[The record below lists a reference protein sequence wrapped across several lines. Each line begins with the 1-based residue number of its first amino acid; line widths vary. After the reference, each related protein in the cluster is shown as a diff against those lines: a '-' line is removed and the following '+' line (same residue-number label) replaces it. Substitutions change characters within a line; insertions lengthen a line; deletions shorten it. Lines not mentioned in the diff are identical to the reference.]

1 MSAPRSPI
9 TSPPASPPASPPLP
23 QRLGWSQE
31 EASASQALTQV
42 YEWSD
47 EKGNYPHSQREED
60 DEEEDPFLAARR
72 ENGVRA
78 EEHEEHEAEVT
89 DTQSQREGQV
99 GGGCDSQFDNADN
112 RRWEE
117 PVKSGLFVP
126 AVVFGTTIV
135 ALDYKGWGPAF
146 VAVALEHSRDNLA
159 ETSPTLLEFAEDP
172 KSFCAKVCADL
183 KHACGPPDTVM
194 ENLLWRLVAGA
205 KMDAFN
211 LSPHVGYLMSEV
223 QALVSELRT
232 VKAVVELAGTS
243 EFGALDLADLIFE
256 KVRGKLQRDGTLAL
270 VDFFNTPCE
279 TPQHLLPTFKAALEA
294 TAATTGCGFSL
305 VCWEACLVLG
315 CRGHLQLHFPPTR
328 SLKRQRSTSE

>member
-1 MSAPRSPI
+1 M
-9 TSPPASPPASPPLP
+9 
-23 QRLGWSQE
+23 
-31 EASASQALTQV
+31 TQV

-47 EKGNYPHSQREED
+47 EKGSYPYSQREED

-72 ENGVRA
+72 ANGTRR
-78 EEHEEHEAEVT
+78 EEREECEEHEAEVT
-89 DTQSQREGQV
+89 DTQSQVEGQV

-112 RRWEE
+112 LKWEE

-135 ALDYKGWGPAF
+135 AVDYKGWGPVL
-146 VAVALEHSRDNLA
+146 VAVALEHSRHNLA
-159 ETSPTLLEFAEDP
+159 ETSPTLLAFAEDP
-172 KSFCAKVCADL
+172 KSFCAKVCAEL
-183 KHACGPPDTVM
+183 WQAKQGCGQPDTVM

-205 KMDAFN
+205 KMDVFN
-211 LSPHVGYLMSEV
+211 LSPNVDRLMSEV
-223 QALVSELRT
+223 HALVTELRT
-232 VKAVVELAGTS
+232 VTAVVELAGTN
-243 EFGALDLADLIFE
+243 EFCALDLADLSFE

-279 TPQHLLPTFKAALEA
+279 TPQSLIPTCKAALEA

-305 VCWEACLVLG
+305 VCWEACLVIG

>member
-1 MSAPRSPI
+1 
-9 TSPPASPPASPPLP
+9 
-23 QRLGWSQE
+23 
-31 EASASQALTQV
+31 V
-42 YEWSD
+42 YEWND
-47 EKGNYPHSQREED
+47 EKGNYPYSQPD

-78 EEHEEHEAEVT
+78 EECEEREEHEAEVT
-89 DTQSQREGQV
+89 DTQSQCEGQV
-99 GGGCDSQFDNADN
+99 GGGCDSQVDNADN

-117 PVKSGLFVP
+117 PVKTGFFVP

-135 ALDYKGWGPAF
+135 ALDYKGWGPAL
-146 VAVALEHSRDNLA
+146 VAVALEHSRNNLA
-159 ETSPTLLEFAEDP
+159 ETSPALLAFAEDP
-172 KSFCAKVCADL
+172 KSFCAKVCTELWQA
-183 KHACGPPDTVM
+183 KQACGPPDTVM

-211 LSPHVGYLMSEV
+211 LSPNVDRLMSEV
-223 QALVSELRT
+223 HALVTELRT
-232 VKAVVELAGTS
+232 VKAVVELTGTS

-279 TPQHLLPTFKAALEA
+279 TPQSFLPTFKVALEA
-294 TAATTGCGFSL
+294 TAATTGCGFSF
-305 VCWEACLVLG
+305 VCWEACLVIG